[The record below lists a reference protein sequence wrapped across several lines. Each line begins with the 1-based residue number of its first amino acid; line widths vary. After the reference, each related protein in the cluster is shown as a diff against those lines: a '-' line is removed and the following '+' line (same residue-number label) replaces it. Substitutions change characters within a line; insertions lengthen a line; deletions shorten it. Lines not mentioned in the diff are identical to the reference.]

1 MIAATCPRFRF
12 YRRDAGEAIHSH
24 AVGSSVL
31 SHRLQQRLED
41 NPNSLQRRQKVSAR
55 EQVIPTLHLEP
66 SYAPILLEEIL
77 VSLRGTP
84 HPSWELGRGRL
95 LCPHDV
101 LHCTTRNN
109 QVLQVHNLPPRSI
122 PRSPKS
128 PDRRCPIT
136 PHRPPP
142 LSSTF
147 SSSILLISY
156 S

>member
-1 MIAATCPRFRF
+1 MIAATCSRFRL
-12 YRRDAGEAIHSH
+12 YRRDAGEAILYH
-24 AVGSSVL
+24 AFRNPVL
-31 SHRLQQRLED
+31 NHRLQQPLGD
-41 NPNSLQRRQKVSAR
+41 NANSLQRRQKVSAR

-66 SYAPILLEEIL
+66 SSAPILLEKIL

-84 HPSWELGRGRL
+84 EPSWEHGGGRL
-95 LCPHDV
+95 LRPRDV
-101 LHCTTRNN
+101 LRCTTRNN
-109 QVLQVHNLPPRSI
+109 QVLQAHNPPPRSI

-136 PHRPPP
+136 PHRPPL

-147 SSSILLISY
+147 SSSTLLISY